1 MSKKRAIFVN
11 PLSAKYFRKKKIS
24 YELVY
29 YLMHFVFEPT
39 VGNRVTELEF
49 TQTKHFIFS

>member
-1 MSKKRAIFVN
+1 MVH
-11 PLSAKYFRKKKIS
+11 
-24 YELVY
+24 
-29 YLMHFVFEPT
+29 YLIRFVFEPT